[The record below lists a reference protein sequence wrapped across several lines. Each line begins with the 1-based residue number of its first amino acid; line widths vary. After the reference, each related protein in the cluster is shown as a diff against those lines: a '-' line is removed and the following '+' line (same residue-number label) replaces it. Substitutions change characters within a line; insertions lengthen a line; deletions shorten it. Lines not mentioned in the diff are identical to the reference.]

1 MGQRHQVY
9 VFVKDKKGEPIGAGL
24 YHQWLY
30 GRTAGLQAVRMM
42 EYFKEA
48 KKENYHPLTGGVNTY
63 GLPILNKFLENF
75 YSTIQETGYHST
87 EGSAIDTANGWEDGV
102 RDPRI
107 IDNNDGV
114 TVFDFTDP
122 KNPTYCMM
130 NIHAQDGDRDSA
142 SLPKWT
148 PVSAERYIRAYYP
161 IGGTA
166 YQKEH
171 WKPKQFRENEK
182 QLAKIFKRVPA
193 HKLMTKE
200 RVREL
205 FPVVFAKKPK
215 VKVVKK
221 INDLRAAN
229 LLRAAANRRYGR

>member
-9 VFVKDKKGEPIGAGL
+9 VFVKDEKGIVRGAGL
-24 YHQWLY
+24 YHQWLF
-30 GRTAGLQAVRMM
+30 GRTAGLQAIRMM

-48 KKENYHPLTGGVNTY
+48 KKESYHPLMGGDGF

-75 YSTIQETGYHST
+75 YSIIQETGYYST
-87 EGSAIDTANGWEDGV
+87 EGSALDTANGWEDGV

-107 IDNNDGV
+107 INNDDGV

-130 NIHAQDGDRDSA
+130 NIHEQDRDSD

-161 IGGTA
+161 VGGTA
-166 YQKEH
+166 YQKER
-171 WKPKQFRENEK
+171 WSAKQFEKNEEE
-182 QLAKIFKRVPA
+182 LANIFKRVPA